1 MEGGNSIII
10 RKARVEDLDVI
21 NELTDMMH
29 RYMANLYRLELS
41 REELEE
47 EHFDEEELDNTYVA
61 ESAGNV
67 VGYISFSKGKN
78 EWAGPYYEIEHIVV
92 AEKHRRQGIGRNL
105 FKIVLGKAKEEKV
118 NITAGTLARNK
129 EASRFYEELGFKP
142 LSIGLLLD
150 VQKRILE

>member
-1 MEGGNSIII
+1 M
-10 RKARVEDLDVI
+10 DVI
-21 NELTDMMH
+21 NELTDVMH
-29 RYMANLYRLELS
+29 KHMANLYRLELS
-41 REELEE
+41 RGELEE

-92 AEKHRRQGIGRNL
+92 AEKHRRQRLGRQL
-105 FKIVLGKAKEEKV
+105 FNIVLEKAKRDKV
-118 NITAGTLARNK
+118 NITAGTLARNQG
-129 EASRFYEELGFKP
+129 ALRFYQELGFKP

-150 VQKRILE
+150 VQKRIPEQGVEFHRAI